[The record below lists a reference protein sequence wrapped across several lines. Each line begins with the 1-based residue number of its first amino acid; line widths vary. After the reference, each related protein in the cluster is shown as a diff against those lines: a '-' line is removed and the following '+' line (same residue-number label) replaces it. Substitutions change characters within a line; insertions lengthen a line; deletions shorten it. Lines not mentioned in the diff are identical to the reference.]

1 MAFFLVFAL
10 SFALAFTLA
19 PLTGRLG
26 SRLGIVDM
34 PGGRRRHAGAV
45 SRLGGIALFVAF
57 VIGVLFSR
65 FLPPALSLPM
75 PEGPNPKEPLHVFGI
90 LLGSTFLFVV
100 GLWDDRHELGA
111 PTQLIF
117 QIIAAL
123 IAIGTEVFIERV
135 TSPFSNQL
143 VVFPWFITAA
153 FTIFWIVG
161 MVNTFNFLD
170 GLDGLAA
177 GVAAITA
184 TVLAVHMIREGQYT
198 VSLLPLAL
206 LGATLGFLPYNFH
219 PAKVFMGSSGSF
231 FLGYAVA
238 TLSIVGGARMATIL
252 LVLGVPIMDV
262 AWLIVDRLRRGR
274 SPGLGDRAHLH
285 FRLLDIGI
293 SHRVIVLI
301 YWAFCAFFGALALLI
316 SSRIYKL
323 IALILLGALTL
334 AVLVL
339 VSRYGGEED
348 PV

>member
-10 SFALAFTLA
+10 SFTLAFALA

-34 PGGRRRHAGAV
+34 PGGRRRHVGAV

-57 VIGVLFSR
+57 VLGVLLSR
-65 FLPPALSLPM
+65 LSPLALSLPM
-75 PEGPNPKEPLHVFGI
+75 PEGPYLKEPLHILGI
-90 LLGSTFLFVV
+90 LLGSTLLFIV
-100 GLWDDRHELGA
+100 GLWDDRHEMGA
-111 PTQLIF
+111 HTQLVF
-117 QIIAAL
+117 QVAAAL
-123 IAIGTEVFIERV
+123 IAIGAEVFIERV

-143 VVFPWFITAA
+143 VVFPWFITMTL
-153 FTIFWIVG
+153 TIFWIVG
-161 MVNTFNFLD
+161 MINTFNFLD

-184 TVLAVHMIREGQYT
+184 AVLTIHMIREGQYT
-198 VSLLPLAL
+198 VSLLPLSL

-219 PAKVFMGSSGSF
+219 PARVFMGSSGSF

-252 LVLGVPIMDV
+252 LVLGIPIMDV

-274 SPGLGDRAHLH
+274 SPGLGDRGHLH
-285 FRLLDIGI
+285 FRLLDMGI

-316 SSRIYKL
+316 SSRLYKL
-323 IALILLGALTL
+323 IALLLLGVLTL
-334 AVLVL
+334 AVLFV
-339 VSRYGGEED
+339 VSQHGDEGKQA
-348 PV
+348 